1 MEIRGIK
8 THNLKNIEFYID
20 NNSILGI
27 YGISGGGKSSLA
39 YSTIYSLC
47 STTLSSLEN
56 GYIESS
62 NYIVDSYKDLIP
74 SVAIKQLNK
83 NTNPTSTI
91 YSYLNIAS
99 KLSIIKNLNINYN
112 LLKLNK
118 PTNECQKCFGKG
130 TISHIINDE
139 IVDKNISI
147 SKIPFIAW
155 KSEKYGNNMYEV
167 LLQEFC
173 KSNNIDIALT
183 LNDLST
189 SDYNILLYD
198 IDTKVYLIK
207 YKHNKK
213 VRQKREN
220 FVGYLNWVKERLSS
234 NKISEHKSVTKYA
247 NIIQCPICNG
257 TKINKEKY
265 SNLSIFN
272 ISFFDFL
279 SMSIDDILLKINKY
293 NKDCDILYNTL
304 KAISSLGIGYLSL
317 SRSIPTLSGGELQ
330 KLNFANLI
338 NSKMSNLL
346 IILDEIS
353 SGLHISDFDIVLDY
367 IKQLKQAKN
376 YIIMVEHNHYFL
388 SKCDR
393 LIKIGPKSGSK
404 GGMIVSD
411 ELQRNPIKYKNKNSN
426 IKDFISIN
434 NININNIHNQN
445 IRIATNSVN
454 AIVGKSG
461 SGKSSLSRYIEKNI
475 INSIY
480 ISQKSIKGNIK
491 STFASYLGLNKDIA
505 NYFSK
510 FFSLDYSF
518 FMTNSDSEIVCNSC
532 KGCGII
538 KYERGYESTI
548 DIICPECDGKLFNN
562 KAIEYNID
570 GYSITDIYNQELSTL
585 SNFIQIKKLNKFFDL
600 IDRLSLGHLSLSRKT
615 NTLSGGEL
623 KRLKLLEILL
633 NNNLKNKIIIIDE
646 IGAGLDRDTA
656 IKVIDLIKEYK
667 NKTLSLI
674 IVEHKPEI
682 FFEAEYII
690 EIGPNAGKDGGKII
704 FNDSMDKYYKYF
716 YDKYKHLLQ

>member
-1 MEIRGIK
+1 
-8 THNLKNIEFYID
+8 
-20 NNSILGI
+20 
-27 YGISGGGKSSLA
+27 
-39 YSTIYSLC
+39 
-47 STTLSSLEN
+47 
-56 GYIESS
+56 
-62 NYIVDSYKDLIP
+62 
-74 SVAIKQLNK
+74 
-83 NTNPTSTI
+83 
-91 YSYLNIAS
+91 
-99 KLSIIKNLNINYN
+99 
-112 LLKLNK
+112 
-118 PTNECQKCFGKG
+118 
-130 TISHIINDE
+130 
-139 IVDKNISI
+139 
-147 SKIPFIAW
+147 
-155 KSEKYGNNMYEV
+155 
-167 LLQEFC
+167 
-173 KSNNIDIALT
+173 
-183 LNDLST
+183 
-189 SDYNILLYD
+189 
-198 IDTKVYLIK
+198 
-207 YKHNKK
+207 
-213 VRQKREN
+213 
-220 FVGYLNWVKERLSS
+220 
-234 NKISEHKSVTKYA
+234 
-247 NIIQCPICNG
+247 
-257 TKINKEKY
+257 
-265 SNLSIFN
+265 
-272 ISFFDFL
+272 
-279 SMSIDDILLKINKY
+279 
-293 NKDCDILYNTL
+293 
-304 KAISSLGIGYLSL
+304 
-317 SRSIPTLSGGELQ
+317 
-330 KLNFANLI
+330 
-338 NSKMSNLL
+338 
-346 IILDEIS
+346 
-353 SGLHISDFDIVLDY
+353 
-367 IKQLKQAKN
+367 
-376 YIIMVEHNHYFL
+376 MVEHNHYFL
-388 SKCDR
+388 SKCDK